1 MTGVQRLFYYDI
13 KSRRLIHS
21 IFKNVWQK
29 TNKEDPQASKKAN
42 DKLEKNICNSHP
54 KKFLQINNIKTQ

>member
-1 MTGVQRLFYYDI
+1 MYGKKQ
-13 KSRRLIHS
+13 
-21 IFKNVWQK
+21 

-54 KKFLQINNIKTQ
+54 KEFLQINNIKTQ